1 VLSDGQ
7 SSRIFQRLVYD
18 DQLAVSAFGQGTI
31 IDDPNLFYAVSLV
44 QPGRTPA
51 ESEQALIGELD
62 RLKNEFITDRELQQA
77 KNQFAR
83 DYVFTRATVEQ
94 KASHLSH
101 AAVIHDDIT
110 TADAEFDIFMNIT
123 KEDVQRVARTYFTKE
138 NRLVLTIQPPAPAGR
153 SFLRPGDEE

>member
-1 VLSDGQ
+1 M
-7 SSRIFQRLVYD
+7 YD

-62 RLKNEFITDRELQQA
+62 RLKNEFISDRELQQA
-77 KNQFAR
+77 KTQFAR

-101 AAVIHDDIT
+101 AAVIQDDIT

-123 KEDVQRVARTYFTKE
+123 KEDVQRVARTYFTE
-138 NRLVLTIQPPAPAGR
+138 ETRLVLTIHPPAPVGR